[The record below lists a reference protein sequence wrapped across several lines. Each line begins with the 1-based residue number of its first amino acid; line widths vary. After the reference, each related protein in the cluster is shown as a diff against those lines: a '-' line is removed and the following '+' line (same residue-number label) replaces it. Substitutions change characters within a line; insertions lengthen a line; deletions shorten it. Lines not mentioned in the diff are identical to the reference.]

1 MIVFAFYCALHITQL
16 SLHNA
21 LSLRNEYQMR
31 LHHHEGMTKCPLITF
46 SILFGCMVIVALTM
60 VVLNSTQLSF
70 WNSWMLFSIVHLQS
84 LDKFMA
90 VILYGSCAVA
100 QAFKIRNFFGE
111 KERNYLKPLAWI
123 GFFLSLAMFC
133 LLITHIVLIIWY
145 PGKEVIA
152 AI

>member
-1 MIVFAFYCALHITQL
+1 
-16 SLHNA
+16 
-21 LSLRNEYQMR
+21 
-31 LHHHEGMTKCPLITF
+31 
-46 SILFGCMVIVALTM
+46 
-60 VVLNSTQLSF
+60 
-70 WNSWMLFSIVHLQS
+70 
-84 LDKFMA
+84 MA

>member
-1 MIVFAFYCALHITQL
+1 
-16 SLHNA
+16 
-21 LSLRNEYQMR
+21 
-31 LHHHEGMTKCPLITF
+31 MTKCPLITF

-84 LDKFMA
+84 LDKVLA

-111 KERNYLKPLAWI
+111 KERNYLKPLAWV
-123 GFFLSLAMFC
+123 GLFLSLAMFC